1 MICFLAVITDR
12 ADIQHIILDQGQ
24 QKAKYWKLKHDCRE
38 GHLNCLNYP
47 KKMMN
52 TRLFWSPVFFGS
64 QELQKKWVRKLQYF
78 RHPQFPFYK
87 TVCQIPTIDYC
98 WASYPVPFHVY
109 PCFVDALLS
118 SKIVARL
125 EKASVCS
132 WCIDKYWQW
141 FWSGFLA
148 NHLYPGSWPFQLPCF
163 FLKLLFTVVDS
174 RIFVCGVFV
183 CGG

>member
-52 TRLFWSPVFFGS
+52 TRLFWSPVFLGVRNCRKNGYGNFSTFVIPNFRFIKLFVRSPLLIIVELHTQYLSMFIRVLLMPFCHQRLLPGWKKHRFVADVSINIGSDFG
-64 QELQKKWVRKLQYF
+64 QVFW
-78 RHPQFPFYK
+78 
-87 TVCQIPTIDYC
+87 PTIC
-98 WASYPVPFHVY
+98 TQVLGRFNCHV
-109 PCFVDALLS
+109 
-118 SKIVARL
+118 
-125 EKASVCS
+125 
-132 WCIDKYWQW
+132 
-141 FWSGFLA
+141 
-148 NHLYPGSWPFQLPCF
+148 

>member
-38 GHLNCLNYP
+38 GHKNCLNYP

-98 WASYPVPFHVY
+98 
-109 PCFVDALLS
+109 
-118 SKIVARL
+118 
-125 EKASVCS
+125 
-132 WCIDKYWQW
+132 
-141 FWSGFLA
+141 
-148 NHLYPGSWPFQLPCF
+148 
-163 FLKLLFTVVDS
+163 
-174 RIFVCGVFV
+174 
-183 CGG
+183 